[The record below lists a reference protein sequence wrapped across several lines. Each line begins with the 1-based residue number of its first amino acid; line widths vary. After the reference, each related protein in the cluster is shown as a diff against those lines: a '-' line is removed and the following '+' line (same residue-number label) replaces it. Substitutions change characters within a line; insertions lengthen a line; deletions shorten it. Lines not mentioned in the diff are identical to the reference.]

1 MLHEPCRA
9 CVLLIAFIVPD
20 SVSIV
25 VQVRNRTL
33 AEATTALRAV
43 SMEAGRSRDV
53 QLTLRLESL
62 LPGFIRVV
70 TAYWTSCQCSCPAES
85 PARIC

>member
-1 MLHEPCRA
+1 MMLHEPCRA
-9 CVLLIAFIVPD
+9 CVLLITFIVPN

-33 AEATTALRAV
+33 AEATTTLRTM
-43 SMEAGRSRDV
+43 SIEARHSRDV

-62 LPGFIRVV
+62 LPDFIRVV
-70 TAYWTSCQCSCPAES
+70 TAYWTSCQCS
-85 PARIC
+85 